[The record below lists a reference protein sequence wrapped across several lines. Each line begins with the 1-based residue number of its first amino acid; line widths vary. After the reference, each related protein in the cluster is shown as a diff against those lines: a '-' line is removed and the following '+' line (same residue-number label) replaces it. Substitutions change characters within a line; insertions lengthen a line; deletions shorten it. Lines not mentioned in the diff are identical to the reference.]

1 MTRKAMGPY
10 ACLVSYSVDGVPSP
24 ASADLFAPLQ
34 PTRRRSP
41 DLSAYDRLDPP
52 RPVRPTRYGRS
63 RVEGHTE
70 GMDRLRAALDRM
82 EAQVNAKLLE
92 ALRVSAEDAM
102 RQAKASTDE
111 ARWSV
116 DDGAFRRGPARPY
129 ATGGTVKI
137 DPVPPAALHRGE
149 CVMGVDLS
157 ASPDRTVMGFRWPDG
172 SIRPFSH
179 KRSADY
185 W

>member
-1 MTRKAMGPY
+1 MTHGSRTYVNCALTPY
-10 ACLVSYSVDGVPSP
+10 AVDGVPSSKQAVVFP
-24 ASADLFAPLQ
+24 PKT

-63 RVEGHTE
+63 RVEGHSE

-102 RQAKASTDE
+102 RKAGYHS
-111 ARWSV
+111 
-116 DDGAFRRGPARPY
+116 
-129 ATGGTVKI
+129 GGTVKI
-137 DPVPPAALHRGE
+137 DPVPPAGLHRGE
-149 CVMGVDLS
+149 TVMGVDLS

>member
-102 RQAKASTDE
+102 RKAGYHS
-111 ARWSV
+111 
-116 DDGAFRRGPARPY
+116 
-129 ATGGTVKI
+129 GGTVKI
-137 DPVPPAALHRGE
+137 DPVPPAGLHRGE
-149 CVMGVDLS
+149 TVMGVDLS

>member
-1 MTRKAMGPY
+1 MTRNHGGMGSRY
-10 ACLVSYSVDGVPSP
+10 LIDATVDGQERRVV
-24 ASADLFAPLQ
+24 LFAPLQ

-52 RPVRPTRYGRS
+52 RPVRPTHYGRS

-102 RQAKASTDE
+102 RKAGYHS
-111 ARWSV
+111 
-116 DDGAFRRGPARPY
+116 
-129 ATGGTVKI
+129 GGTVKI
-137 DPVPPAALHRGE
+137 DPVPPAGLHRGE
-149 CVMGVDLS
+149 TVMGVDLS

>member
-92 ALRVSAEDAM
+92 ALRVSPEDAM
-102 RQAKASTDE
+102 RKAGYHS
-111 ARWSV
+111 
-116 DDGAFRRGPARPY
+116 
-129 ATGGTVKI
+129 GGTVKI
-137 DPVPPAALHRGE
+137 DPVPPAGLHRGE
-149 CVMGVDLS
+149 TVMGVDLS

>member
-1 MTRKAMGPY
+1 MTHGSRTYVNCALTPY
-10 ACLVSYSVDGVPSP
+10 AVDGVPSSLP
-24 ASADLFAPLQ
+24 AVVFPPKT

-63 RVEGHTE
+63 RVEGHSE

-92 ALRVSAEDAM
+92 ALRVPVEHM
-102 RQAKASTDE
+102 RKAGYHS
-111 ARWSV
+111 
-116 DDGAFRRGPARPY
+116 
-129 ATGGTVKI
+129 GGTVKI
-137 DPVPPAALHRGE
+137 DPVPPAGLHRGE
-149 CVMGVDLS
+149 TVMGVDLS
-157 ASPDRTVMGFRWPDG
+157 ASPDRTGMGFRWPDG

>member
-24 ASADLFAPLQ
+24 APADLFAPLQ

-102 RQAKASTDE
+102 RKAGYHS
-111 ARWSV
+111 
-116 DDGAFRRGPARPY
+116 
-129 ATGGTVKI
+129 GGTVKI
-137 DPVPPAALHRGE
+137 DPVPPAGLHRGE
-149 CVMGVDLS
+149 TVMGVDLS

>member
-102 RQAKASTDE
+102 RKAGYHS
-111 ARWSV
+111 
-116 DDGAFRRGPARPY
+116 
-129 ATGGTVKI
+129 GGTVKI
-137 DPVPPAALHRGE
+137 DPVPPAGLHRGE
-149 CVMGVDLS
+149 TVMGVDLS
-157 ASPDRTVMGFRWPDG
+157 ASPDRTVMGFHWPDG

>member
-52 RPVRPTRYGRS
+52 RPVRPTHYGRS

-92 ALRVSAEDAM
+92 ALRGSAEDAM
-102 RQAKASTDE
+102 RKAGYHS
-111 ARWSV
+111 
-116 DDGAFRRGPARPY
+116 
-129 ATGGTVKI
+129 GGTVKI
-137 DPVPPAALHRGE
+137 DPVPPAGLHRGE
-149 CVMGVDLS
+149 TVMGVDLS